1 MIARLLYTLFL
12 YLVTP
17 LAMLYLLYR
26 SRRQPAY
33 RRHWRE
39 RWARYGQ
46 PRPSGP
52 RLIWLHAVSVGETR
66 AAAPL
71 VQALQARYPNHRILL
86 SCMTPTGRATAE
98 ELFGDR
104 VDIAYLPYDYP
115 GAVRRFLDHYRP
127 VLGAVLETEV
137 WPNLIYACRRRDVP
151 LYLVNARLSDKSFR
165 GYARL
170 RSLVGPA
177 FAQFAGVLAQSQD
190 DADRLARLGARDI
203 GVMGNLKFDN
213 LPPQDAVA
221 RGYRW
226 HQQLGERPVL
236 LFASSR
242 DGEEALLLDAL
253 AGKTLPEQLLTV
265 IVPRHPQRFDEVAAL
280 LDARGVR
287 YVRRSS
293 WDEQV
298 LPAEVT
304 VLLGDSMGEM
314 AAWYA
319 LADVAIMGGSLLDYG
334 CQNLIEPAAL
344 GTPVLI
350 GPSTF
355 NFADVARAAL
365 AAGAAWQGKSADAVA
380 SRALRLLRDGAVRG
394 RMRAA
399 GLAFAS
405 AHRGA
410 TERALSYLETRLAP
424 PPR

>member
-1 MIARLLYTLFL
+1 MIARLLYTAFLFL
-12 YLVTP
+12 ITP
-17 LAMLYLLYR
+17 LAVLYLLYR

-39 RWARYGQ
+39 RWALYTRPLQPGQ
-46 PRPSGP
+46 PR
-52 RLIWLHAVSVGETR
+52 IWLHAVSVGETR

-71 VQALQARYPNHRILL
+71 VRELQTRYPDHRILL
-86 SCMTPTGRATAE
+86 TCMTPTGRATAE
-98 ELFGDR
+98 ELFRDS

-137 WPNLIYACRRRDVP
+137 WPNLVHGCRRRDVP

-177 FAQFAGVLAQSQD
+177 FAEFAGVLAQSQD

-203 GVMGNLKFDN
+203 SVMGNLKFDN

-221 RGYRW
+221 RGHRW

-236 LFASSR
+236 LLASSR

-253 AGKTLPEQLLTV
+253 AGKTLPDQLLTV

-280 LDARGVR
+280 LDARGIR

-365 AAGAAWQGKSADAVA
+365 AAGAAWQGKNTEAVA

-399 GLAFAS
+399 GLVFAS

-410 TERALSYLETRLAP
+410 TLRALSCLETRLTP
-424 PPR
+424 QR